1 MKARLLVSALALV
14 LSAVAYAGPAKVTD
28 INQALTK
35 SKEENKL
42 LFLQFGREACGN
54 CQALKGYIKA
64 GSVQLSAS
72 KFVYADINCDDSAAS
87 KVFYGKFKVS
97 GSTLPFVVVAS
108 PDGTQLAS
116 RTGYGSPKDYAE
128 LLRQASKAAKK

>member
-1 MKARLLVSALALV
+1 MKARLLITVLAFAMSAA
-14 LSAVAYAGPAKVTD
+14 AHAGPAKVTD

-35 SKEENKL
+35 SKEEGKM

-64 GSVQLSAS
+64 GSVQLSGS
-72 KFVYADINCDDSAAS
+72 KFVYADVNCDDSATS
-87 KVFYGKFKVS
+87 KAFYSKFKVK
-97 GSTLPFVVVAS
+97 GTTLPFVVIAS

-116 RTGYGSPKDYAE
+116 RTGYGSPQEYAALIKE
-128 LLRQASKAAKK
+128 AGKAAKK